1 MYESLSSL
9 ARDISD
15 KLVVSSAGPTFRAR
29 ILLGLASVYQR
40 ARGFER
46 LRRHAISKA
55 SAVWFIILIL
65 LPVTAP
71 FPSYQFQHSSDGF
84 PIEATPKDLKGKIGA
99 DDELAVPSGWSLVSP
114 APIVVMAPYSP
125 LLECSGGHRPSH
137 AVLRL

>member
-1 MYESLSSL
+1 
-9 ARDISD
+9 
-15 KLVVSSAGPTFRAR
+15 
-29 ILLGLASVYQR
+29 LLGLAGVHQR
-40 ARGFER
+40 TRGFER

-84 PIEATPKDLKGKIGA
+84 PIEATPKDLNKIGA

-114 APIVVMAPYSP
+114 ALTVVMAPYVP
-125 LLECSGGHRPSH
+125 LLEHSGRHQPSH